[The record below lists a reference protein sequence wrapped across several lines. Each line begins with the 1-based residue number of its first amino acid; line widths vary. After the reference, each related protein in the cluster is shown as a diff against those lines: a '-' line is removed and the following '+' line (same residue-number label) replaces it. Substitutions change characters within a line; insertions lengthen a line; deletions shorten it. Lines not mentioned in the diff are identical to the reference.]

1 MRSYA
6 RLLPTL
12 LLAGIM
18 MVGCLGMDS
27 TTAPSDPP
35 LRTLTLS
42 KSGAGTGSIVATPAA
57 TAYAQG
63 TTVSIAATAD
73 SGSAFTGWS
82 GDGAGQANPCTIIMS
97 RDRTVTAAFTASTGV
112 GQFDGTY
119 DGTWSG
125 GQSDGSTLTGTFTW
139 TVASGVIQGAFAP
152 ISGSTATM
160 SGTASESGAISAS
173 IPAGS
178 NGCSVNLTGQLA
190 TSSTGGITGATA
202 TGTYSLVA
210 SSTCNSA
217 SGTWSAT
224 RR

>member
-6 RLLPTL
+6 RVLPTL
-12 LLAGIM
+12 LLVGFM

-97 RDRTVTAAFTASTGV
+97 RDRTVTAAFTG
-112 GQFDGTY
+112 
-119 DGTWSG
+119 
-125 GQSDGSTLTGTFTW
+125 
-139 TVASGVIQGAFAP
+139 TVASGVMQGAFAP

-173 IPAGS
+173 LPAGS

-190 TSSTGGITGATA
+190 TSSTGGVTGATA

>member
-12 LLAGIM
+12 LLVGIM

-35 LRTLTLS
+35 LRTLTL
-42 KSGAGTGSIVATPAA
+42 
-57 TAYAQG
+57 
-63 TTVSIAATAD
+63 
-73 SGSAFTGWS
+73 
-82 GDGAGQANPCTIIMS
+82 
-97 RDRTVTAAFTASTGV
+97 
-112 GQFDGTY
+112 
-119 DGTWSG
+119 
-125 GQSDGSTLTGTFTW
+125 TGTFTW
-139 TVASGVIQGAFAP
+139 TVASGVMQGAFAP

-217 SGTWSAT
+217 SGTWSAI